1 MESPDEYFDIASGR
15 PHLVGEGLL
24 VSGPYSPD
32 LSSTALQEVEQKDG
46 WTSVDVLSYI
56 QESGSVS
63 IVSPKRL
70 WRVQIEHVTLDRMA
84 VSMV

>member
-1 MESPDEYFDIASGR
+1 LESPDEYFDIVSGR

-63 IVSPKRL
+63 IVSPNL
-70 WRVQIEHVTLDRMA
+70 WRIQIEHVQ
-84 VSMV
+84 